1 MRKKQTPMECLRR
14 AYPTVDPEFIE
25 SVLAASDGNVT
36 EALETLREN
45 LGDLEDHDRM
55 LIDEEDD
62 DMIVDQG
69 HDHMYVEQEV
79 RFTTMITN
87 NPWTDGLDVLES
99 KPQPPCLPTARS
111 SEKAESSQLSEVF
124 PRSAKIYEIAFISS
138 NVCGS
143 ERNVP

>member
-14 AYPTVDPEFIE
+14 AYPNVDSEFIE

-45 LGDLEDHDRM
+45 LGDLDDHDRM

-62 DMIVDQG
+62 PMMVDQG
-69 HDHMYVEQEV
+69 HDHMDVEQEV
-79 RFTTMITN
+79 RFTTMITD
-87 NPWTDGLDVLES
+87 NPWTDGLDVLQS
-99 KPQPPCLPTARS
+99 KPQPPRLLAARN

-124 PRSAKIYEIAFISS
+124 PRFAKIYEIAFISS
-138 NVCGS
+138 NVCGT
-143 ERNVP
+143 EGNVP